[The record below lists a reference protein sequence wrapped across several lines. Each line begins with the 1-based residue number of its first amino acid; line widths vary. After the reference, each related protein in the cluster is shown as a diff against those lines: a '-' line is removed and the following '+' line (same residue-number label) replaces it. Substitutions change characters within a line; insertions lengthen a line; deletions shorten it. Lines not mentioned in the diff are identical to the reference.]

1 MGVPLTHPVVM
12 DYHDLV
18 RLSIETHG
26 DLGYPHLKEPPNEH
40 DWHTF
45 WESNTGGLGMKRL
58 AENHL
63 SMHAWRD
70 AGRLIYLQLFF

>member
-40 DWHTF
+40 D
-45 WESNTGGLGMKRL
+45 
-58 AENHL
+58 
-63 SMHAWRD
+63 
-70 AGRLIYLQLFF
+70 